1 MGKTLNIPRNIK
13 VTCSYDSVVFQQTM
27 ENPRENISEKES
39 FSKPILVPGFTELT
53 EGQIRVETQILEG
66 KREYSSLNP
75 NMQAFLDLEK
85 TGFIIKARFFRSG
98 DRFRPLGVLGNK
110 KLKSFFIDS
119 KIPKHVRHK
128 IPILTNDEDD
138 IIWVYG
144 QRIGHFYRV
153 TDKTKNI
160 LFVQGNRAINY

>member
-1 MGKTLNIPRNIK
+1 M
-13 VTCSYDSVVFQQTM
+13 
-27 ENPRENISEKES
+27 
-39 FSKPILVPGFTELT
+39 T

-66 KREYSSLNP
+66 KGEREYSSLNP

-98 DRFRPLGVLGNK
+98 DRFRPLGVPGNK

-119 KIPKHVRHK
+119 KIPKHMRHK
-128 IPILTNDEDD
+128 IPILTNDKDD

-144 QRIGHFYRV
+144 QRIAHFCRV
-153 TDKTKNI
+153 TNKTRKI